1 MIAENRNF
9 GVPQPAGSDDSMSE
23 IYLINITGRD
33 KPGMLTTLT
42 STLGSYRVNI
52 LDLSQALIHDT
63 VSLAVLI
70 DVPGQTPTKAMLKD
84 VLYEG
89 HNLGLHMQFTR
100 IGRDRYES
108 WVQAQRRKRYI
119 ITLLGR
125 TLTSEHIARV
135 TELVQQHRLEVSFI
149 TRLSARKAV
158 SQNQDDTSVTCLEL
172 SLRGAAKDLRTMR
185 ASFLSISQE
194 YGVDIGLQEDTP
206 YRRHRRLIA
215 FDMDSTLI
223 QAEIIDELAARAG
236 MEGEVSRITESAM
249 RGELDF
255 KESLRERVALL
266 RGLDVSVLEEVATGM
281 PLTEGAE
288 RLIRNLKVLGYKVA
302 ILSGGFTYF
311 GRHLQDRLGIDYVYA
326 NELDIEAGKLTGRV
340 RGEIVDGAKK
350 AELLHHLAERENI
363 SLEQV
368 IAVGDGAN
376 DLPMLDL
383 AGLGIAFRAKPVV
396 REGAE
401 HALSNVGLDAILYFL
416 GLRDREAMA

>member
-1 MIAENRNF
+1 M
-9 GVPQPAGSDDSMSE
+9 PE
-23 IYLINITGRD
+23 IYLITITGRG
-33 KPGMLTTLT
+33 KPGMLSALT
-42 STLGSYRVNI
+42 RTLGSYRVNI

-63 VSLAVLI
+63 VSLAALI
-70 DVPGQTPTKAMLKD
+70 DVPQQTPTSAMLKD
-84 VLYEG
+84 VLYEA
-89 HNLGLHMQFTR
+89 HNLGLNMQFTQ
-100 IGRDRYES
+100 IGQEKYES
-108 WVQAQRRKRYI
+108 WVRAQRRKRYI

-125 TLTSEHIARV
+125 TITSEHIARI
-135 TELVQQHRLEVSFI
+135 TELVQQHRLEISFI
-149 TRLSARKAV
+149 NRLSARKSV
-158 SQNQDDTSVTCLEL
+158 SQNQDDTSVTCLEF
-172 SLRGAAKDLRTMR
+172 SLRGSPRDLRTMR
-185 ASFLSISQE
+185 ARFLSISQE

-223 QAEIIDELAARAG
+223 QAEIIDELASRAG
-236 MEGEVSRITESAM
+236 VEDRVSRITESAM
-249 RGELDF
+249 RGEIDF
-255 KESLRERVALL
+255 RQSLRERVALL
-266 RGLDVSVLEEVATGM
+266 RGLDESVLKEVASGM

-288 RLIRNLKVLGYKVA
+288 RLIRNLKVLGYRVA

-326 NELDIEAGKLTGRV
+326 NELEIEDGRLTGRV
-340 RGEIVDGAKK
+340 QGDIVDGARK
-350 AELLHHLAERENI
+350 AELLSHLAERENI

-401 HALSNVGLDAILYFL
+401 QALSNVGLDAILYFL